1 MVSWNFET
9 AWKKKFY
16 VQSST
21 IFTLFCSTT
30 PIDASRP
37 PFLII
42 FIKTFVIC
50 TFNEPILFFLHVLY
64 NVISLNINNSNTPK
78 NKRKFTHS
86 PSSNTMGKP
95 LRREVILSKNLIL
108 PTTTFFQYGNTSKKK
123 QAFSVWDFQKFRLT
137 PIWKGGFG
145 ISSLPENIGSGH
157 PLVGAWSGNWWS
169 RSSTSTRGCGGILFW
184 NLTILHLTLH
194 FLDGRECF
202 LHILLLWGGMPGR
215 NGICSSIL

>member
-1 MVSWNFET
+1 MFIPPPFSLFF
-9 AWKKKFY
+9 APR
-16 VQSST
+16 
-21 IFTLFCSTT
+21 TL
-30 PIDASRP
+30 IDVSRP

-95 LRREVILSKNLIL
+95 LRRELILSKNLIL

-137 PIWKGGFG
+137 PI
-145 ISSLPENIGSGH
+145 LTH
-157 PLVGAWSGNWWS
+157 L
-169 RSSTSTRGCGGILFW
+169 RGTPPCRQL
-184 NLTILHLTLH
+184 
-194 FLDGRECF
+194 
-202 LHILLLWGGMPGR
+202 
-215 NGICSSIL
+215 

>member
-1 MVSWNFET
+1 MGLGKACALVQKRVHWYKSVCIDTKACALVQKRVQRQFWTDLNVYFLKNIFKRKKSF
-9 AWKKKFY
+9 WKIIF
-16 VQSST
+16 SST
-21 IFTLFCSTT
+21 QKI
-30 PIDASRP
+30 PNWP

-137 PIWKGGFG
+137 WDGH
-145 ISSLPENIGSGH
+145 LP
-157 PLVGAWSGNWWS
+157 PGNY
-169 RSSTSTRGCGGILFW
+169 
-184 NLTILHLTLH
+184 
-194 FLDGRECF
+194 REWFVLMQFCT
-202 LHILLLWGGMPGR
+202 
-215 NGICSSIL
+215 

>member
-1 MVSWNFET
+1 MGLGK
-9 AWKKKFY
+9 AWALLQKRGQRQFWIDLNVYFLKIYLERENSFWKFIF
-16 VQSST
+16 SST
-21 IFTLFCSTT
+21 QNFLSIIYFRQLFEQLT
-30 PIDASRP
+30 PL
-37 PFLII
+37 FLII

-123 QAFSVWDFQKFRLT
+123 HAFSVWDFQKFRLT
-137 PIWKGGFG
+137 PIWVGGLAYPPFRQ
-145 ISSLPENIGSGH
+145 I
-157 PLVGAWSGNWWS
+157 
-169 RSSTSTRGCGGILFW
+169 
-184 NLTILHLTLH
+184 
-194 FLDGRECF
+194 
-202 LHILLLWGGMPGR
+202 
-215 NGICSSIL
+215 